1 MDNYRILANPCLLAD
16 EKVVNIKVSFN
27 DKLKDL
33 ISHEY
38 CELYIPDNTYDK
50 INQSIKTHIN
60 ELVIDQTINDILNT
74 IIETVISDHEDK
86 KFDFCLPFD

>member
-16 EKVVNIKVSFN
+16 EKMINTTVSFN

-38 CELYIPDNTYDK
+38 SEIYIPQNTYDK
-50 INQSIKTHIN
+50 INDSIKSHLDDLVTDQMIN
-60 ELVIDQTINDILNT
+60 ELINN
-74 IIETVISDHEDK
+74 IIERVISENKDK

>member
-16 EKVVNIKVSFN
+16 EKVVNKQVSFN
-27 DKLKDL
+27 DKLKEL

-38 CELYIPDNTYDK
+38 NEIYIPQETYNK
-50 INQSIKTHIN
+50 INQSIQNHIDDLITDQIIN
-60 ELVIDQTINDILNT
+60 ETLNI
-74 IIETVISDHEDK
+74 IIEKVISEYKDK

>member
-1 MDNYRILANPCLLAD
+1 MDNYRILANPSLLAD
-16 EKVVNIKVSFN
+16 EKIVNTKVSFQ

-38 CELYIPDNTYDK
+38 SEIYIPQNTYDK
-50 INQSIKTHIN
+50 INDSIKYHLDDLVKDQMIN
-60 ELVIDQTINDILNT
+60 ELINNM
-74 IIETVISDHEDK
+74 IERVISEHKDQ

>member
-1 MDNYRILANPCLLAD
+1 MDNYRILANPSLLAD
-16 EKVVNIKVSFN
+16 EKIVNTKVSFQ

-38 CELYIPDNTYDK
+38 SKIYIPQNTYDK
-50 INQSIKTHIN
+50 IIVSIKSHLDDLVTDQIIN
-60 ELVIDQTINDILNT
+60 ELINNM
-74 IIETVISDHEDK
+74 IEKVISEYKDK